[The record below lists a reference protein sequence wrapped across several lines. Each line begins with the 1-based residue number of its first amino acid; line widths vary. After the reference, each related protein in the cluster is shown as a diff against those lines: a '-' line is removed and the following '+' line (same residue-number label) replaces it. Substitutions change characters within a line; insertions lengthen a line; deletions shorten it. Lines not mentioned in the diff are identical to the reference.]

1 MTDNNWKNNLKVLAD
16 QLRAEQKNKKGTE
29 SKFDKVVG
37 YKNKKGFNDTGIP
50 LTAKAAKQLQKNRA
64 SYRSRYVGTTLQ
76 QINEERA
83 AAAKER
89 WKHLDKKPGTRH
101 STDTSRKQLRDYS
114 SSELMWRSSATRVG
128 ERSWFNTPTSFRGYG
143 YDDPHSE
150 EKESVTYIA
159 PVERKQPEYK
169 PTVTQDHNGNL
180 KFKSKVDEAIYNLKK
195 GKR

>member
-89 WKHLDKKPGTRH
+89 WKHLRVDSNH
-101 STDTSRKQLRDYS
+101 STDTAPTKRGYS
-114 SSELMWRSSATRVG
+114 SAELTWSNSAKESRDRYYG
-128 ERSWFNTPTSFRGYG
+128 YSDKKIAPPAYGYG
-143 YDDPHSE
+143 DPPYE
-150 EKESVTYIA
+150 EKEKITYVV
-159 PVERKQPEYK
+159 PYERKEPEYK
-169 PTVTQDHNGNL
+169 LTG
-180 KFKSKVDEAIYNLKK
+180 KFPKVEEAIRNAKK
-195 GKR
+195 K

>member
-83 AAAKER
+83 AAAKESR
-89 WKHLDKKPGTRH
+89 DRYYGYSDKKIAPPA
-101 STDTSRKQLRDYS
+101 Y
-114 SSELMWRSSATRVG
+114 
-128 ERSWFNTPTSFRGYG
+128 GYG
-143 YDDPHSE
+143 DPPYE
-150 EKESVTYIA
+150 EKEKITYVV
-159 PVERKQPEYK
+159 PYERKEPEYK
-169 PTVTQDHNGNL
+169 LTG
-180 KFKSKVDEAIYNLKK
+180 KFPKVEEAIRNAKK
-195 GKR
+195 K

>member
-83 AAAKER
+83 AAAK
-89 WKHLDKKPGTRH
+89 DG
-101 STDTSRKQLRDYS
+101 S
-114 SSELMWRSSATRVG
+114 
-128 ERSWFNTPTSFRGYG
+128 
-143 YDDPHSE
+143 
-150 EKESVTYIA
+150 I
-159 PVERKQPEYK
+159 
-169 PTVTQDHNGNL
+169 
-180 KFKSKVDEAIYNLKK
+180 
-195 GKR
+195 

>member
-76 QINEERA
+76 QINDEQRIQRCG
-83 AAAKER
+83 KS
-89 WKHLDKKPGTRH
+89 LKP
-101 STDTSRKQLRDYS
+101 
-114 SSELMWRSSATRVG
+114 
-128 ERSWFNTPTSFRGYG
+128 
-143 YDDPHSE
+143 
-150 EKESVTYIA
+150 
-159 PVERKQPEYK
+159 
-169 PTVTQDHNGNL
+169 
-180 KFKSKVDEAIYNLKK
+180 
-195 GKR
+195 